1 MTESFFDMLMKKG
14 ASAGKAG
21 NRLKI
26 PYTYIYIYY
35 AWRLAWFS
43 LMKKGA
49 SAGMKMFE
57 QDFICQTQEWTA
69 LNLTLGR
76 DWCALS
82 NN

>member
-1 MTESFFDMLMKKG
+1 
-14 ASAGKAG
+14 
-21 NRLKI
+21 
-26 PYTYIYIYY
+26 
-35 AWRLAWFS
+35 
-43 LMKKGA
+43 MKKGA